1 MNNIILTV
9 MRYLDNP
16 ESVSEEE
23 HTSNVAYAS
32 AAVVVAY
39 TSASVAAASASVAV
53 DAADA
58 AANGNYP
65 TANKWVEE
73 YFTRSGEDKG
83 VYYEAVKNYTPI
95 KSIKPIK
102 SIYTKEMRESG
113 IPPLVGSDVLA
124 GPDNAVMTVISVSHE
139 LGGAVTMMSVGQ
151 DFAMT
156 ITDEIKKR
164 RLSPLESIEE
174 RLEGQLIS
182 DGMTQEAAKA
192 FVGRVIAGDYVGLKW
207 SGK

>member
-1 MNNIILTV
+1 

-16 ESVSEEE
+16 ESVSEAE
-23 HTSNVAYAS
+23 HSSNVAYAAS
-32 AAVVVAY
+32 TDYDDDAFTASSITAAAAHAAAVVA
-39 TSASVAAASASVAV
+39 AVAA
-53 DAADA
+53 DRCHN
-58 AANGNYP
+58 ANG
-65 TANKWVEE
+65 WVEE
-73 YFTRSGEDKG
+73 YFIRSGEDKG
-83 VYYEAVKNYTPI
+83 VYHEAVKNYTPI

-102 SIYTKEMRESG
+102 PIYTKEMHESG
-113 IPPLVGSDVLA
+113 MLPPVGSDVLA

-164 RLSPLESIEE
+164 RLSPLGGIEE

-182 DGMTQEAAKA
+182 DGMTQESAKV
-192 FVGRVIAGDYVGLKW
+192 FIGRVIAGDYVGLKL

>member
-23 HTSNVAYAS
+23 HDSNVVYANSAS
-32 AAVVVAY
+32 A
-39 TSASVAAASASVAV
+39 SASAVAAAIAAVAV
-53 DAADA
+53 VCASYAADA

-65 TANKWVEE
+65 AANKWVEN
-73 YFTRSGEDKG
+73 YFKRSGEDKG

-95 KSIKPIK
+95 KP
-102 SIYTKEMRESG
+102 IYTQEMHESG
-113 IPPLVGSDVLA
+113 MLPPVGSDVRYS
-124 GPDNAVMTVISVSHE
+124 PDNCIGEVISVSPKMDGTVTVMPNIMPDGMTFVVTGQTQINKKTLTP
-139 LGGAVTMMSVGQ
+139 LG
-151 DFAMT
+151 
-156 ITDEIKKR
+156 
-164 RLSPLESIEE
+164 SIEE
-174 RLEGQLIS
+174 KLEGQLIS
-182 DGMTQEAAKA
+182 DGMTQEAAEA

>member
-1 MNNIILTV
+1 MT
-9 MRYLDNP
+9 YLDDT
-16 ESVSEEE
+16 ESVSKAE
-23 HTSNVAYAS
+23 HTSNVTDANS
-32 AAVVVAY
+32 AARPCAFGSTADVVVA
-39 TSASVAAASASVAV
+39 AAE
-53 DAADA
+53 A
-58 AANGNYP
+58 AANDNYP
-65 TANKWVEE
+65 SANEQVER
-73 YFTRSGEDKG
+73 YFTGSGEDKG
-83 VYYEAVKNYTPI
+83 VYHEAVKNYTPT

-102 SIYTKEMRESG
+102 SIYTKEMQESG
-113 IPPLVGSDVLA
+113 ILPLVGSDVLA

-174 RLEGQLIS
+174 RLEGQLIG
-182 DGMTQEAAKA
+182 DGMTQEAAEA
-192 FVGRVIAGDYVGLKW
+192 FVGRVIAGDYAGLKW

>member
-16 ESVSEEE
+16 ESVSEAE
-23 HTSNVAYAS
+23 HNSNVAYAAS
-32 AAVVVAY
+32 TDYGDDAFTASSITAAA
-39 TSASVAAASASVAV
+39 AHAAAVAAA
-53 DAADA
+53 ADRCHN
-58 AANGNYP
+58 ANG
-65 TANKWVEE
+65 WVEE
-73 YFTRSGEDKG
+73 YFIRSGEDKG
-83 VYYEAVKNYTPI
+83 VYYEAVNNYTPI

-102 SIYTKEMRESG
+102 SIYAKEMRESG
-113 IPPLVGSDVLA
+113 ILPLVGSDVLA

-164 RLSPLESIEE
+164 RLSPLGSIEE
-174 RLEGQLIS
+174 KLKGQLIG
-182 DGMTQEAAKA
+182 DGMTQEAAEA
-192 FVGRVIAGDYVGLKW
+192 FVGRVIAGDYAGLKW

>member
-1 MNNIILTV
+1 

-16 ESVSEEE
+16 ESVSEAE
-23 HTSNVAYAS
+23 HSSNVAYANS
-32 AAVVVAY
+32 AYAN
-39 TSASVAAASASVAV
+39 SASASASAVAAAVAV
-53 DAADA
+53 VADVCASYAADA

-65 TANKWVEE
+65 AANKWVEN
-73 YFTRSGEDKG
+73 YFKRSGEDKG
-83 VYYEAVKNYTPI
+83 VYYEAVKNYTPT
-95 KSIKPIK
+95 KSIK

-113 IPPLVGSDVLA
+113 ILPLVGSDVLA
-124 GPDNAVMTVISVSHE
+124 GPDNAMMTVISVSHE

-156 ITDEIKKR
+156 ITDEIRKR
-164 RLSPLESIEE
+164 RLLPLGSIEE
-174 RLEGQLIS
+174 KLEGQLIA

-192 FVGRVIAGDYVGLKW
+192 FVGRVIAGDYMGLKW